1 MHAARNQNVV
11 IAYETSGPPGGEPL
25 LLISGTG
32 AQMLIWPEDFCAAL
46 AARGFHV
53 ARFDNRDTGLSTHL
67 TGTPAP
73 GWLHPMLRPSAAPY
87 RLQHMADDALG
98 GDGRPGLPDRARHG
112 RVPGRDDRPG
122 TGHPAS
128 RSGTARSPR
137 SCLPPPPAR
146 HHAHH
151 RGPCGRSRGQPVPR
165 PPDPDQAAERAV
177 ALKKV
182 IGSPGYPPD
191 EPTVRDIAR
200 RSFQRHPGAEEDDLR
215 QRAAVIASR
224 DRRSTL
230 AGLRVPALVI
240 HGDHDPVIRP
250 KGGRATAAAI
260 PGARLISYPGMGHDL
275 PRPLWPSIL
284 DEICILAERTKTP
297 VTPPGSNQPQPA
309 PNHPD
314 DNGPA
319 PEPGDLR
326 APCPDPPGLG
336 AGWFDQVYAVG
347 ARVSQSRLAPERM
360 TDSPVRS
367 GYLWSIPFP
376 PGTFPGSLSHS

>member
-1 MHAARNQNVV
+1 MHAARNQDVV

-73 GWLHPMLRPSAAPY
+73 GWLTTMLRPSAAPY
-87 RLQHMADDALG
+87 RLQHMADDALAVMDALGWPDAHVMGASLG
-98 GDGRPGLPDRARHG
+98 GMIAQELAIRHPG
-112 RVPGRDDRPG
+112 RVRTLTSIMSTPSARIATMPTIAAMRALARAAG
-122 TGHPAS
+122 TPA
-128 RSGTARSPR
+128 T
-137 SCLPPPPAR
+137 C
-146 HHAHH
+146 
-151 RGPCGRSRGQPVPR
+151 
-165 PPDPDQAAERAV
+165 PDQAAERAV

-314 DNGPA
+314 DNSPA

-326 APCPDPPGLG
+326 APCPDPPGARRGMVRPGVRRRRPGQPVKARTG
-336 AGWFDQVYAVG
+336 AHDG
-347 ARVSQSRLAPERM
+347 
-360 TDSPVRS
+360 
-367 GYLWSIPFP
+367 
-376 PGTFPGSLSHS
+376 